1 MEKGSTMSFGI
12 SCHQSR
18 RSWNTFVSFL
28 FILDESKEGKQA
40 IEKCGAEEKWK
51 EEKKEKKEWIE
62 RNREREIPMENLNSK
77 KEKKSFGKQKMNK
90 YETASSKDKRVF
102 KLNNK
107 QFYLKRK
114 TSKRT
119 KNRRT

>member
-1 MEKGSTMSFGI
+1 MINFKNFDNTKKPSTSSFEVNGI
-12 SCHQSR
+12 FELLKSIGPYT
-18 RSWNTFVSFL
+18 NGDKL
-28 FILDESKEGKQA
+28 
-40 IEKCGAEEKWK
+40 
-51 EEKKEKKEWIE
+51 
-62 RNREREIPMENLNSK
+62 K

-114 TSKRT
+114 TLKRT
-119 KNRRT
+119 KNR